1 MCRGPPPSPPEEGST
16 PPWLQATGGAEH
28 PSRTDASSGAQPD
41 LRKESNTMKRVCA
54 IAALALSA
62 LLLMASAALA
72 DSPHYIKGPTA
83 TVEGNSLTVS
93 WKAAGLG
100 NTVTSVDFSL
110 TGTANVTSQCFTK
123 SGNPV
128 NGVPKQETV
137 DVNVTGSFP
146 VRNGQTTGSLTVSP
160 LSTLTC
166 TGNQQVRILDVSFDL
181 TLTGDSLPPVHLTG

>member
-1 MCRGPPPSPPEEGST
+1 
-16 PPWLQATGGAEH
+16 
-28 PSRTDASSGAQPD
+28 
-41 LRKESNTMKRVCA
+41 MKRVCA

-83 TVEGNSLTVS
+83 TVDGNSLTVS

-100 NTVTSVDFSL
+100 NTATSADFNL

-137 DVNVTGSFP
+137 DVNVGGTFD

-166 TGNQQVRILDVSFDL
+166 TGKQEVRILDVSFDL